1 MSSVKSIREEVKLY
15 IEKADASTIKKLHA
29 IIEAEDDN
37 NWWDDL
43 PTAVKK
49 SILKAEK
56 QLEEGKGI
64 PHEVVM
70 KKYKRWLT
78 K

>member
-1 MSSVKSIREEVKLY
+1 MSSVKAIREEVKLY

-29 IIEAEDDN
+29 IIEAEDEND
-37 NWWDDL
+37 WWGNL
-43 PTAVKK
+43 SAAAKK
-49 SILKAEK
+49 SILRAEK